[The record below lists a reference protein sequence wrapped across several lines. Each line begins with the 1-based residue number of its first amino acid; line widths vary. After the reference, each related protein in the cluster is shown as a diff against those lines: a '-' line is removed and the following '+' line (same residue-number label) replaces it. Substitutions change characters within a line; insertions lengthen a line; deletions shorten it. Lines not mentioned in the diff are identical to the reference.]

1 MKCSFCN
8 STNLIKQKIDFPLF
22 NHFNNK
28 LIKIK
33 NAYQVYECKI
43 CNLLQKKNLNKLYKK
58 LFNKN
63 YQKQRVLPH
72 VLEIEKRGGRGVP
85 IYELNLKRIFSKN
98 STVLDYGSTNYFAA
112 KNFLENN
119 KKIKNKQIYFYDRYL
134 KIKNNIIYN
143 VGSNKIILLKKMSKI
158 NFDYILMQNCLMY
171 EKNLKKFTINFC
183 SFVNKNTTI
192 EVIVPSIEN
201 KFQFSYGDNYN
212 YFTEFFLQ
220 FIFFKKNFLAIKK
233 ENSNLR
239 YSHTY
244 IYKFRNKKNTKL
256 NMKSFTKKVYLTSL
270 VSFLLR
276 HKNKIQNYFDNYKDK
291 SEIAIFGSRSNAFF
305 VYYVIKYYF
314 KKIYLLDEKK
324 NFSHKILK
332 RFNIISPNSKAVN
345 KKIPVILNYGA
356 DNIFYKKKLIKN
368 NYKNFICF

>member
-1 MKCSFCN
+1 
-8 STNLIKQKIDFPLF
+8 
-22 NHFNNK
+22 
-28 LIKIK
+28 
-33 NAYQVYECKI
+33 
-43 CNLLQKKNLNKLYKK
+43 
-58 LFNKN
+58 
-63 YQKQRVLPH
+63 
-72 VLEIEKRGGRGVP
+72 
-85 IYELNLKRIFSKN
+85 
-98 STVLDYGSTNYFAA
+98 
-112 KNFLENN
+112 
-119 KKIKNKQIYFYDRYL
+119 
-134 KIKNNIIYN
+134 
-143 VGSNKIILLKKMSKI
+143 
-158 NFDYILMQNCLMY
+158 MY
-171 EKNLKKFTINFC
+171 EKNLKNIINFC

-270 VSFLLR
+270 VSFLLKQ
-276 HKNKIQNYFDNYKDK
+276 KNKIQNYFDNYKDK

-305 VYYVIKYYF
+305 VYYLIKYYF

-332 RFNIISPNSKAVN
+332 RYNIIRPNSKAVN

-356 DNIFYKKKLIKN
+356 DNNFYKKKLIKN
-368 NYKNFICF
+368 NYKNFIYF